1 MDIRIE
7 KFGEHLRRIRNA
19 RGYTQEV
26 LAEKLGITRSV
37 YAGYEL
43 GTYAPDLVMLVKMAD
58 ALEVS
63 TDILLQRDRGMMV
76 GVIREPKTFYGN
88 HTKRANGIYLN
99 PGSKGFEIA
108 RNSKIYV
115 DKTGLLRY
123 TNRVIDTEQRFMCVS
138 RPRRFGKSMAAQM
151 LLAYYGKRCDSK
163 ELFHGLEIEKDD
175 SYMQHLNQYD
185 VLFFEMQRFL
195 QRAETPENLVS
206 YLEKTILKEL
216 SEIYGD
222 YVNSETKDLVSAFEA
237 IEKMTGSGFIFV
249 IDEWDCIFR
258 ETKNNTIAQKVYLD
272 FLKDLFKGQTYVK
285 LVYMTGILPIKKYG
299 THSTLNMFYEYSMID
314 PKEMA
319 AYTGFTEQEVEG
331 LCEQYGMD
339 FEEAKKWY
347 DGYYMRGVGHVYGPK
362 SIVDAMLNQ
371 TFQSYW
377 VNTETYEA
385 LKIYMDMNYDGLKDA
400 IIGMLGGGRIKIN
413 YRRFQNDMTT
423 FKSKDDVL
431 TLLVH
436 LGYLAYDRETRE
448 VFIPNLEIAEE
459 FQNALEGETWSEI
472 SQVLEE
478 SEQLLDATLCG
489 DEEAVA
495 RGIDTVHM
503 ENTSLLAYNDEN
515 SLSCVITLAYYSARR
530 DYVLHR
536 ELASGQGYADVVFR
550 PRRHSNKPAI
560 IVELKWDKSA
570 ESAIEQIKK
579 KKYKKA
585 LEDYKG
591 DLLLVGIN
599 YNKSTKVHEC
609 RIEKIRI

>member
-206 YLEKTILKEL
+206 YLEKMILKEL

-495 RGIDTVHM
+495 RGI
-503 ENTSLLAYNDEN
+503 
-515 SLSCVITLAYYSARR
+515 
-530 DYVLHR
+530 
-536 ELASGQGYADVVFR
+536 
-550 PRRHSNKPAI
+550 
-560 IVELKWDKSA
+560 
-570 ESAIEQIKK
+570 
-579 KKYKKA
+579 
-585 LEDYKG
+585 
-591 DLLLVGIN
+591 
-599 YNKSTKVHEC
+599 ST
-609 RIEKIRI
+609 

>member
-495 RGIDTVHM
+495 RGI
-503 ENTSLLAYNDEN
+503 
-515 SLSCVITLAYYSARR
+515 
-530 DYVLHR
+530 
-536 ELASGQGYADVVFR
+536 
-550 PRRHSNKPAI
+550 
-560 IVELKWDKSA
+560 
-570 ESAIEQIKK
+570 
-579 KKYKKA
+579 
-585 LEDYKG
+585 
-591 DLLLVGIN
+591 
-599 YNKSTKVHEC
+599 ST
-609 RIEKIRI
+609 